1 MAGHAADWEPDGEEA
16 GGEDGG
22 KDQKKICELNANG
35 IGINNKRALAGAKL
49 NQAKTN
55 L

>member
-1 MAGHAADWEPDGEEA
+1 MAGHAAHWKPDGEEA

-22 KDQKKICELNANG
+22 KDQKKIRELNANG
-35 IGINNKRALAGAKL
+35 IGINNERALTGAEL
-49 NQAKTN
+49 DQPITN

>member
-16 GGEDGG
+16 GGKDGG
-22 KDQKKICELNANG
+22 KDQKKISELNANG
-35 IGINNKRALAGAKL
+35 IGINNERALASSEL
-49 NQAKTN
+49 DQSITN